1 MIKLMKIL
9 SESNEPEREV
19 VAFHNSLNDP
29 LNANVTTDLMIITP
43 TEFCSLFGTGRY
55 VSSHILLKV
64 VETIVRISLSQHLLR
79 VQQ

>member
-1 MIKLMKIL
+1 MIYSGDNVIKLMKIL

-19 VAFHNSLNDP
+19 VAFHNSLIDP

-55 VSSHILLKV
+55 VL
-64 VETIVRISLSQHLLR
+64 VRISLLQPLLR